1 MLAHEWPVK
10 KYFPASVMFDR
21 RVLLIEKNNL
31 TMKQQVTAQAQ
42 KQSIRFNRTL
52 YVLFLVIVIYQFA
65 THDVESAVVNL
76 GIALIFDPFDARV
89 KWPDRPL
96 YQRIW
101 LMAHL
106 ALTLIGF
113 LYLIFD

>member
-1 MLAHEWPVK
+1 
-10 KYFPASVMFDR
+10 
-21 RVLLIEKNNL
+21 
-31 TMKQQVTAQAQ
+31 MKQQATAQAQ
-42 KQSIRFNRTL
+42 KQTSRFNRIF

-65 THDVESAVVNL
+65 THDVESAVINL
-76 GIALIFDPFDARV
+76 GIALIFDPFDTSV